1 MLLEELRVCA
11 PSSSADRDADHRPRG
26 AGGINLNRERAAA
39 EHWRAQHE
47 RETEAHDSVQ
57 AQIAEIEAQIE
68 GIQMTARGSEKGGAA
83 HLRLRGE
90 MMAAIKKRNAEES
103 TLLAKQREEE
113 AKLTSIYTAHRQQ
126 TDRLEF
132 EIATKTNEQHEIG
145 QAMTRWRGQWEEEMT
160 EKNTVAAGA
169 TLRSEFEKSSGTSRD
184 SSTGAT
190 RPPRPL
196 PSPQAPDKEIEA
208 LKEIFERTRG
218 SRSAARREATVTK
231 KNAVLAQTAEW
242 TPRRGG

>member
-1 MLLEELRVCA
+1 MRIIASTRA
-11 PSSSADRDADHRPRG
+11 P
-26 AGGINLNRERAAA
+26 N
-39 EHWRAQHE
+39 
-47 RETEAHDSVQ
+47 
-57 AQIAEIEAQIE
+57 
-68 GIQMTARGSEKGGAA
+68 GSEKGGAA

-132 EIATKTNEQHEIG
+132 EIASKTNEQHEIG

-160 EKNTVAAGA
+160 EKNAVAAELL

-184 SSTGAT
+184 SSTESGP
-190 RPPRPL
+190 RPPLIPL
-196 PSPQAPDKEIEA
+196 PPLPQAPQRCRNRRRWRKH
-208 LKEIFERTRG
+208 
-218 SRSAARREATVTK
+218 AARRHR
-231 KNAVLAQTAEW
+231 
-242 TPRRGG
+242 PRSRWGLDSKVP